1 MHGQSKERN
10 RQNTGQTRGRRKA
23 FTNRYNDE
31 NTCIEEFMV
40 LLGYCDIISE

>member
-10 RQNTGQTRGRRKA
+10 RQNTGQTRGRRKP
-23 FTNRYNDE
+23 FTNRYNDA
-31 NTCIEEFMV
+31 NIEEFMV